1 MAESNIERQRGG
13 GRDPLLTTV
22 WWLLTTLLVL
32 CMVLGVFCLLAYPAM
47 LLNKGYFLGAFA
59 KSGIDASAFGWI
71 GVLGVIA
78 AAELALTYFFLRNLR
93 RIIDSVA
100 HGQPFD
106 VLNADRLRAM
116 AWLSVGMQVI
126 GVPMAKLIIWF
137 DALPDKPNVHH
148 HSGGISAG
156 TILLTLVLF
165 VLARVFRT
173 GAEMQADLEGTV

>member
-13 GRDPLLTTV
+13 GRDPLLTSV

-32 CMVLGVFCLLAYPAM
+32 CMVLGAFCLLAYPAM
-47 LLNKGYFLGAFA
+47 LLNKGYFL
-59 KSGIDASAFGWI
+59 
-71 GVLGVIA
+71 
-78 AAELALTYFFLRNLR
+78 
-93 RIIDSVA
+93 
-100 HGQPFD
+100 
-106 VLNADRLRAM
+106 
-116 AWLSVGMQVI
+116 

-173 GAEMQADLEGTV
+173 GAEIQADLEGTV